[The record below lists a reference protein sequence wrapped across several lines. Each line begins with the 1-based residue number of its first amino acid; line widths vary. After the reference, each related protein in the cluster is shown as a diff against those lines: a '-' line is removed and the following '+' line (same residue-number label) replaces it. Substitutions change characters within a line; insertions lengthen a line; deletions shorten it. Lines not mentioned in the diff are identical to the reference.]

1 MGLCPARL
9 FRDTFLALALLAAV
23 TPAAARA
30 EEPLRGVA
38 LVIGQ
43 SAYESLPAL
52 PNAANDARAIDR
64 LLSDLGFDVD
74 TVPDGDRRRL
84 DRAFE
89 RFLEDAADADV
100 ALVYYAG
107 HGVEA
112 GGENYIVP
120 IDAAAPQAGGVVSD
134 LVPVSAM
141 LAELQRKAPI
151 AIVLLDACR
160 DNPYPP
166 GTLVAGAGG
175 AAFATAASGLGE
187 QRGAAPVR
195 DEGPETLG
203 TVIGFSAEPGRA
215 ALDGEAGANSPYAAA
230 LLKHL
235 AASGHAFGDVM
246 TMVSEEVYLRTGG
259 RQLPWT
265 NASLRRLLYFGLDV
279 EEKSGD
285 EHAIREGRR
294 ALLLTIATTPPGVR
308 TVVEQVAAANGVPL
322 DGLYGMLEVLGV
334 DTSGGSDLADQL
346 SVGAG
351 RLKAIM
357 ASRDLQIREDPEI
370 VRLASLA
377 DRAEQEGAMA
387 LALDFRARASA
398 RADQIDTELDKAE
411 AGIAD
416 RRRELAATYRS
427 HAETANLNFDFATA
441 AARYGDAFV
450 QLASLDVPQAYE
462 LKVLQAE
469 ALNDHGD
476 YQNDNQAQLDSL
488 AAYEQA
494 IEIGRGSPNVRR
506 DAAVKGNMALVLT
519 QLGDRTGET
528 KYLDQAALLYDQVSK
543 ALPRKRYPED
553 WAYTQLNLGTLRLSL
568 ADRGGGKKQLDL
580 ALKAFDGAARI
591 FTRKAAPGQWAGLR
605 MNVGNIEARRGD
617 RGGGVDAYR
626 RSIAAIEEAL
636 TVWTREAYPLNWAL
650 AQSNL
655 GGSLRAVGAI
665 EGNEATLRRAIE
677 AQEAALEVTTR
688 ERQAAS
694 WAAGMNNL
702 GSAKLDLAQVNR
714 DTALFEQAVDAFR
727 QARVVLTR
735 ESSPMNYTLT
745 MMNEAR
751 AVLEI
756 GREKGDVPLL
766 RQAIG
771 TLDPAFEVM
780 TEQNN
785 VVGWARVRSIQGEY
799 LAEIGHRSGDRQAL
813 RQARAAFDE
822 ASRIYR
828 ENGMGDTSQDFWKSQ
843 IAGIDAELAR

>member
-1 MGLCPARL
+1 MR
-9 FRDTFLALALLAAV
+9 LLAACLFRNV
-23 TPAAARA
+23 FYALVILAIAPASARA

-43 SAYESLPAL
+43 SAYEKLPAL

-74 TVPDGDRRRL
+74 AVPDGDRRRL

-120 IDAAAPQAGGVVSD
+120 IDAAAPQAGGVVAD
-134 LVPVSAM
+134 LMPVSAM

-166 GTLVAGAGG
+166 GTLVAGSDGTAV
-175 AAFATAASGLGE
+175 AAASGLGE
-187 QRGAAPVR
+187 PRGAAPVR

-203 TVIGFSAEPGRA
+203 TVIGFAAEPGRA

-279 EEKSGD
+279 EDKSGD

-294 ALLLTIATTPPGVR
+294 ALLLTIATTPPSVR
-308 TVVEQVAAANGVPL
+308 NVVEQVAAANGVPL

-334 DTSGGSDLADQL
+334 DTTAGEDLANQL

-351 RLKAIM
+351 RLKSIM

-387 LALDFRARASA
+387 LALDFRNRASV
-398 RADQIDTELDKAE
+398 RADQIDAELDKAE

-416 RRRELAATYRS
+416 RRRELAATYQS

-441 AARYGDAFV
+441 AARYGDAFA
-450 QLASLDVPQAYE
+450 QIEHLDIPLAYH
-462 LKVLQAE
+462 LKVLQGE

-476 YQNDNQAQLDSL
+476 YQNDNQALLDSI
-488 AAYEQA
+488 AAYQKA
-494 IEIGRGSPNVRR
+494 LEIGRGNPNPRR
-506 DAAVKGNMALVLT
+506 DAALKGNMAIVLT
-519 QLGDRTGET
+519 QLGGRTGDAR
-528 KYLDQAALLYDQVSK
+528 YLDQAVKIYDEVGK

-553 WAYTQLNLGTLRLSL
+553 WAYTQLNLGSLRMTL
-568 ADRGGGKKQLDL
+568 AERGGGKKQLDL
-580 ALKAFDGAARI
+580 ALKAFDGAARV
-591 FTRKAAPGQWAGLR
+591 FTRKAAPEQWAGLR
-605 MNVGNIEARRGD
+605 MNVGNVEAQLGD
-617 RGGGVDAYR
+617 RGGGADSYR
-626 RSIAAIEEAL
+626 KSVAAIEEAL
-636 TVWTREAYPLNWAL
+636 TIWTREAYPVNWAL

-655 GGSLRAVGAI
+655 ASSLRSLGAM
-665 EGNEATLRRAIE
+665 ERDEATLRRAVE
-677 AQEAALEVTTR
+677 AHRAALEVTTR

-694 WAAGMNNL
+694 WATGMYNL
-702 GSAKLDLAQVNR
+702 GSAELDLAQINR
-714 DTALFEQAVDAFR
+714 DTALFEQAIDAFR
-727 QARVVLTR
+727 DARVVLTR
-735 ESSPMNYTLT
+735 ESSPINYALTLT
-745 MMNEAR
+745 GEAR

-756 GREKGDVPLL
+756 GRQKGDVALL
-766 RQAIG
+766 RQAIS
-771 TLDPAFEVM
+771 TLDPAFQVM
-780 TEQNN
+780 AEQKNA
-785 VVGWARVRSIQGEY
+785 VGCARVRSIQGEY
-799 LAEIGHRSGDRQAL
+799 LAEIGKRLGDKVSLQ
-813 RQARAAFDE
+813 QARAAFEE
-822 ASRIYR
+822 ASKLYR
-828 ENGMGDTSQDFWKSQ
+828 ENGMGDTSQNFWKGQ
-843 IAGIDAELAR
+843 IASIDAELAR

>member
-1 MGLCPARL
+1 MRLLAARL
-9 FRDTFLALALLAAV
+9 FRTVLFALAVLVAV
-23 TPAAARA
+23 APLVARA

-43 SAYESLPAL
+43 SAYEKLPAL

-74 TVPDGDRRRL
+74 AVPDGDRRRL

-120 IDAAAPQAGGVVSD
+120 VDAAAPQAGGVVSD
-134 LVPVSAM
+134 LMPVSEM
-141 LAELQRKAPI
+141 LAELQRKVPI

-166 GTLVAGAGG
+166 GTLVAGADG
-175 AAFATAASGLGE
+175 AAVAAAASGLGE
-187 QRGAAPVR
+187 PRGAAPVR
-195 DEGPETLG
+195 EAGPQTLG

-279 EEKSGD
+279 EDKSGD
-285 EHAIREGRR
+285 EQAIREGRR
-294 ALLLTIATTPPGVR
+294 TLLLTIATTPPAVR
-308 TVVEQVAAANGVPL
+308 NVVEQVAAANEVPL
-322 DGLYGMLEVLGV
+322 DALYGMLEVLGV
-334 DTSGGSDLADQL
+334 DPAGSNDLADQL

-351 RLKAIM
+351 RLKAMM

-370 VRLASLA
+370 VRLAALA
-377 DRAEQEGAMA
+377 DRAEQEGAIA
-387 LALDFRARASA
+387 LSLDFRARASA
-398 RADQIDTELDKAE
+398 RADQIDAELDKAE

-427 HAETANLNFDFATA
+427 HAETATLNFDFATA
-441 AARYGDAFV
+441 AARYGDAFK
-450 QLASLDVPQAYE
+450 QIERLDVAQAYQ
-462 LKVLQAE
+462 LKVLQGE

-476 YQNDNQAQLDSL
+476 YQNNNQALLDSI
-488 AAYEQA
+488 AAYEEA
-494 IEIGRGSPNVRR
+494 LEIGRSSPNLRR
-506 DAAVKGNMALVLT
+506 DSALKGNMAIVLT
-519 QLGDRTGET
+519 QLGGRTGET
-528 KYLDQAALLYDQVSK
+528 EYLDRAAQIYDQVSK

-553 WAYTQLNLGTLRLSL
+553 WAYTQLNLGSLRMTL
-568 ADRGGGKKQLDL
+568 AERGGGKKQLDL
-580 ALKAFDGAARI
+580 ALKAFDGAARV
-591 FTRKAAPGQWAGLR
+591 FTRKAAPEQWAGLR
-605 MNVGNIEARRGD
+605 MNVGNVEAQLGD
-617 RGGGVDAYR
+617 RGGGSDSYR
-626 RSIAAIEEAL
+626 KSVAAIEEAL
-636 TVWTREAYPLNWAL
+636 TVWTREAYPVNWAL
-650 AQSNL
+650 AKSNL
-655 GGSLRAVGAI
+655 GSSLRSLGTMERDEAILLRAV
-665 EGNEATLRRAIE
+665 EAHR
-677 AQEAALEVTTR
+677 AALEVTTR
-688 ERQAAS
+688 ERQAGP
-694 WAAGMNNL
+694 WATGMYNL
-702 GSAKLDLAQVNR
+702 GSAQLDLAQLNR
-714 DTALFEQAVDAFR
+714 DKALFGQAVDAFR
-727 QARVVLTR
+727 DARVVLTR
-735 ESSPMNYTLT
+735 ESSPINYALTLT
-745 MMNEAR
+745 GEAR

-756 GREKGDVPLL
+756 GRENGDVALL
-766 RQAIG
+766 RKAIG

-799 LAEIGHRSGDRQAL
+799 LAEIGRRSGDRGAL
-813 RQARAAFDE
+813 QQARAAFEE
-822 ASRIYR
+822 ASRLYR
-828 ENGMGDTSQDFWKSQ
+828 ENGMGDTSQNFWKRQ
-843 IAGIDAELAR
+843 IASIDAELVR